1 MKKRLLVSLVFSL
14 LLSMSLFANGSSE
27 SSDKIT
33 LRFSWWGGDSR
44 TAATMEAIQLYE
56 SLNPNVDIEA
66 EYTAFSGYYQKLITQ
81 LASGN
86 APDLYQVDQGWV
98 AELHARGNAFTDM
111 NTLSA
116 IDVSTIPETML
127 NDYCIKDGKLV
138 VLPLGYNGTVFL
150 YNKTLLADYLNEDGT
165 LGDLTWEEFE
175 AIGKDLH
182 EKHPD
187 CYMTVAVTDGYV
199 RYILKPMLEQ
209 LTNKIAIQD
218 DMTVGFTVDEME
230 KTFTEFLK
238 IFSSGTAQPYAESV
252 IYDTL
257 QNNPLWLNGNIGGV
271 FLFFSNIDGEIQN
284 LDYDW
289 DVTALPQFEGA
300 MTSGQEV
307 CPSLMVAINSN
318 TSDVKKEEAAKFI
331 QWMLNDPEA
340 VKILKTERGVPASS
354 AALATLTENDL
365 LSPIMAK
372 GIEISN
378 ATVGFKNGDYEMDSS
393 IQSVFVQKMEQ
404 VIYGVSSPREAAE
417 ELYNE
422 LTKILQEKKG

>member
-1 MKKRLLVSLVFSL
+1 MKKRLLVSLVFFL
-14 LLSMSLFANGSSE
+14 LLSMLLLANGSSE

-175 AIGKDLH
+175 AIF
-182 EKHPD
+182 
-187 CYMTVAVTDGYV
+187 A
-199 RYILKPMLEQ
+199 EQ
-209 LTNKIAIQD
+209 Q
-218 DMTVGFTVDEME
+218 
-230 KTFTEFLK
+230 
-238 IFSSGTAQPYAESV
+238 
-252 IYDTL
+252 
-257 QNNPLWLNGNIGGV
+257 
-271 FLFFSNIDGEIQN
+271 
-284 LDYDW
+284 
-289 DVTALPQFEGA
+289 
-300 MTSGQEV
+300 
-307 CPSLMVAINSN
+307 
-318 TSDVKKEEAAKFI
+318 
-331 QWMLNDPEA
+331 
-340 VKILKTERGVPASS
+340 
-354 AALATLTENDL
+354 
-365 LSPIMAK
+365 
-372 GIEISN
+372 
-378 ATVGFKNGDYEMDSS
+378 
-393 IQSVFVQKMEQ
+393 
-404 VIYGVSSPREAAE
+404 
-417 ELYNE
+417 
-422 LTKILQEKKG
+422 